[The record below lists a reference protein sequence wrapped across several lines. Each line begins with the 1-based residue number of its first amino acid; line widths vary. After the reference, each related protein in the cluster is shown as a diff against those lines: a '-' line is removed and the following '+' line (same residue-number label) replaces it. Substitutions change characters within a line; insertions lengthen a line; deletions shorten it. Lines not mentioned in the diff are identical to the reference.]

1 MEVRWFGHSFF
12 LVTTEKGKRITF
24 DPFDQSVGYPLPEVE
39 ADMVLVSH
47 EHFDHNNVALVRG
60 YQEVIRQPGEYRRG
74 DIRIQVFP
82 TFHDEEEGKKRGRNN
97 VFRVEVDEMVL
108 MHMGDLGAI
117 PRDEELQAWKP
128 VHLLFVPVGGVYT
141 IDARGAQE
149 LVGKLSPSITVPM
162 HYKTRFLSF
171 SLNPVEH
178 FLRPFER
185 VKFLKSSTFT
195 VTAKTLP
202 SLPEVWVLEI

>member
-12 LVTTEKGKRITF
+12 LVTTERGVRLAF

-39 ADMVLVSH
+39 ADFVLVSH

-60 YQEVIRQPGEYRRG
+60 YREVVRQPGEYTKDG
-74 DIRIQVFP
+74 VKIRAFS
-82 TFHDEEEGKKRGRNN
+82 TFHDEEEGKKRGRNI
-97 VFRVEVDEMVL
+97 VFRVEADNLVF
-108 MHMGDLGAI
+108 MHVGDLGMVPGDQEI
-117 PRDEELQAWKP
+117 GSWKP

-141 IDARGAQE
+141 IDAKGAQE
-149 LVGKLSPSITVPM
+149 LVQKLAPSVVVPM

-178 FLRPFER
+178 FLKNFER
-185 VKFLKSSTFT
+185 VKHLKSNHFT
-195 VTAKTLP
+195 ITAKNLP
-202 SLPEVWVLEI
+202 PALEVWVLEI